1 MVEKVDLI
9 NAPQKFA
16 IQQPKVEEN
25 KASEINKNK
34 KTDWKTIGLASAAI
48 AATVIGGIW
57 YARRGK
63 TPDSVEKQGQKLG
76 NEVIDNI
83 NKEVDEII
91 EIVPEIKLTPFD
103 LDPNG
108 RILKYIGQGEKNV
121 DGIDIF
127 DTAIAHYP
135 AKQHLDF
142 NYYRKID
149 ESTHLYYDEKTSN
162 FKVIGDDIE
171 CISYTP
177 KNNYEKTKNVN
188 EYTNVIEC
196 ESGESNNLRIFQ
208 NEKIADIMFGTSSCT
223 LPIKIRY
230 EKCSGKPIFIE
241 YDNVRLDEK
250 FAQEF
255 FKDFDTNN
263 YISNAEY
270 RNYINQRFKENESM
284 LKFASR
290 NLMNYEQ
297 IMNFKSS
304 ANFQEILKQGG
315 ENSDYVESPA
325 CKNVIDTLGRVFGV
339 DSSLQAEELKLSNT
353 FKESD
358 LFKRLYNNITSGYK
372 INTGSIIEY
381 TDGAGNFIKDK
392 NGIIFRLQQL
402 KVEGETLRKT
412 PLKDKIETTLD
423 GRYIRFFD
431 DWNYEYKIYNP
442 EKITNDNPKMTSAF
456 HWTTSVSLKEY
467 PDKKVYELQPDSFPG
482 PIKITVGS
490 DGKIDFN
497 ETYIQSYDKQK
508 NVTYT
513 TKLQPEKEGL
523 IKELIEIV
531 DFSKISSRDWQ
542 QTFKEMANDIL
553 PELPR
558 SVS

>member
-16 IQQPKVEEN
+16 MQQPKVEEN
-25 KASEINKNK
+25 KEFKISENK
-34 KTDWKTIGLASAAI
+34 KIDWKTVGLASAAI

-63 TPDSVEKQGQKLG
+63 TPDSVEKQGEKLG
-76 NEVIDNI
+76 NEFVDNI
-83 NKEVDEII
+83 NKEIDEII
-91 EIVPEIKLTPFD
+91 DIVPEIKLTPFD

-108 RILKYIGQGEKNV
+108 SVLKYIGKGEKVV
-121 DGIDIF
+121 DDVDIF
-127 DTAIAHYP
+127 EAATINYP
-135 AKQHLDF
+135 TKQQIGF
-142 NYYRKID
+142 NYYHKID
-149 ESTHLYYDEKTSN
+149 DKTHLYYDDKTAN
-162 FKVIGDDIE
+162 FTVIGDDIE

-188 EYTNVIEC
+188 EYTNVIEF

-208 NEKIADIMFGTSSCT
+208 NEQIADITFGTSSYN

-255 FKDFDTNN
+255 FKDFDTNK
-263 YISNAEY
+263 YISDAQY
-270 RNYINQRFKENESM
+270 RNYINQRFVDKESM
-284 LKFASR
+284 LKFARR

-304 ANFQEILKQGG
+304 ANFQEILKQGR

-325 CKNVIDTLGRVFGV
+325 CKNVIDTLGKVFGV
-339 DSSLQAEELKLSNT
+339 DSSLQAEELKLPNT

-358 LFKRLYNNITSGYK
+358 LFKRLYNNIASGYK
-372 INTGSIIEY
+372 INMGSIIEY

-402 KVEGETLRKT
+402 KVQDETLIKKQ
-412 PLKDKIETTLD
+412 LKNKIETTLD

-456 HWTTSVSLKEY
+456 ELTTSISLKEY
-467 PDKKVYELQPDSFPG
+467 PDKKVYELQPDSFPS

-490 DGKIDFN
+490 DGKINFN
-497 ETYIQSYDKQK
+497 ETYIQIHDEHGKIIG
-508 NVTYT
+508 T
-513 TKLQPEKEGL
+513 TNLQPEKEDL

>member
-1 MVEKVDLI
+1 MRCLHFWIRKI
-9 NAPQKFA
+9 S
-16 IQQPKVEEN
+16 EN
-25 KASEINKNK
+25 KKI
-34 KTDWKTIGLASAAI
+34 DWKTVGLASAAI

-76 NEVIDNI
+76 NEVVENI
-83 NKEVDEII
+83 NKEIDEII
-91 EIVPEIKLTPFD
+91 EFVPEIKLTPFD

-108 RILKYIGQGEKNV
+108 SVLKYIGKGEKVV
-121 DGIDIF
+121 DDVDIF
-127 DTAIAHYP
+127 EAATINYP
-135 AKQHLDF
+135 TKQQIGF
-142 NYYRKID
+142 NYYHKID
-149 ESTHLYYDEKTSN
+149 DKTHLYYDDKTAN
-162 FKVIGDDIE
+162 FTVIGDDIE

-196 ESGESNNLRIFQ
+196 VSDWIDDLRIFQ
-208 NEKIADIMFGTSSCT
+208 NEKIADITFGTSSYN

-255 FKDFDTNN
+255 FKDFDTNK
-263 YISNAEY
+263 YISDAQY
-270 RNYINQRFKENESM
+270 RNYINQRFVDKESM

-304 ANFQEILKQGG
+304 ANFQEILKQGR

-325 CKNVIDTLGRVFGV
+325 CNNVINTLRKVFGV
-339 DSSLQAEELKLSNT
+339 DYTRQAINLELPNA
-353 FKESD
+353 FKESN
-358 LFKRLYNNITSGYK
+358 LFKILYDNIINGYK

-402 KVEGETLRKT
+402 EVEGETLSKKQ
-412 PLKDKIETTLD
+412 LKDKIETTLD
-423 GRYIRFFD
+423 GRYIRFSD
-431 DWNYEYKIYNP
+431 DLNYEYKIYNP

-456 HWTTSVSLKEY
+456 DLTTSVSLKEY
-467 PDKKVYELQPDSFPG
+467 PDKKVYELQPDSFPS

-497 ETYIQSYDKQK
+497 ETSNTIWRRNGRPYISRRGGCRGAQAQ
-508 NVTYT
+508 V
-513 TKLQPEKEGL
+513 EGRG
-523 IKELIEIV
+523 
-531 DFSKISSRDWQ
+531 RDPLRGCRGQ
-542 QTFKEMANDIL
+542 DGDGEGASAGL
-553 PELPR
+553 
-558 SVS
+558 

>member
-16 IQQPKVEEN
+16 IKQPKVEEN
-25 KASEINKNK
+25 KESKISENK
-34 KTDWKTIGLASAAI
+34 KIDWKTVGLASAAI

-63 TPDSVEKQGQKLG
+63 TPDSVEKQGEKLG
-76 NEVIDNI
+76 NEFVDNI
-83 NKEVDEII
+83 NKEIDEII
-91 EIVPEIKLTPFD
+91 DIVPEIKLTPFD

-108 RILKYIGQGEKNV
+108 SVLKYIGKGEKVV
-121 DGIDIF
+121 DDVDIF
-127 DTAIAHYP
+127 EAATINYP
-135 AKQHLDF
+135 TKQQIGF
-142 NYYRKID
+142 NYYHKID
-149 ESTHLYYDEKTSN
+149 DKTHLYYDDKTAN
-162 FKVIGDDIE
+162 FTVIGDDIE

-188 EYTNVIEC
+188 EYTNVIEF

-208 NEKIADIMFGTSSCT
+208 NEKIADIMFGTSSYN

-241 YDNVRLDEK
+241 YGNVRLDEK

-255 FKDFDTNN
+255 FKDFDTNK
-263 YISNAEY
+263 YISDTQY
-270 RNYINQRFKENESM
+270 RNYINQRFVDKESM

-304 ANFQEILKQGG
+304 AIFQEILKQGG

-325 CKNVIDTLGRVFGV
+325 CKNVIDTLGKVFGV
-339 DSSLQAEELKLSNT
+339 DSSLQAEELKLPNT

-358 LFKRLYNNITSGYK
+358 LFKCLYNNVASGYK
-372 INTGSIIEY
+372 INMGSIIEY

-402 KVEGETLRKT
+402 RVEGETLSKKQ
-412 PLKDKIETTLD
+412 LKDKIETTLD

-456 HWTTSVSLKEY
+456 YWTTSASLKEY
-467 PDKKVYELQPDSFPG
+467 PDKKVYELQPDSFPS

-490 DGKIDFN
+490 DGKINFN
-497 ETYIQSYDKQK
+497 ETYIQIHDEHGKIIG
-508 NVTYT
+508 T
-513 TKLQPEKEGL
+513 TNLQPEKEEL

-542 QTFKEMANDIL
+542 QTFKEMANDVL

>member
-16 IQQPKVEEN
+16 IQQSKVEEN

-76 NEVIDNI
+76 NEVVDNI

-108 RILKYIGQGEKNV
+108 RILKYIGQGEKTV

-142 NYYRKID
+142 NYYHKID

-208 NEKIADIMFGTSSCT
+208 NEKIADITFGTSSYN

-270 RNYINQRFKENESM
+270 RNYINQRFIDNESM
-284 LKFASR
+284 LKFASH
-290 NLMNYEQ
+290 NFMDYEQ

-304 ANFQEILKQGG
+304 ANFQEILKHGK

-431 DWNYEYKIYNP
+431 DWNYEYKIYAP
-442 EKITNDNPKMTSAF
+442 EKITNDNPKITSAF

-467 PDKKVYELQPDSFPG
+467 PDKKVYELQPDSFPS

-497 ETYIQSYDKQK
+497 ETYIQSHDKQR

-513 TKLQPEKEGL
+513 TKLQPEKEEL
-523 IKELIEIV
+523 IKELIEII